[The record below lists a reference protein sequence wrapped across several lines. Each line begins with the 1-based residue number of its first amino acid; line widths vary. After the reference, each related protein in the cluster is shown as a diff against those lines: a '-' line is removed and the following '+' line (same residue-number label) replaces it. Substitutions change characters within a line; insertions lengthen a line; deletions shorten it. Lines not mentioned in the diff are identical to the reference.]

1 MASYCSYK
9 RITVIFLLYNSTKI
23 QILTNCLNINMKLLK
38 FLLAACLLFTIILN
52 TACQKNQENTKTI
65 EPIRVKTV
73 TLTNAQNQDSNL
85 EYTGTIGANK
95 VVQLSFMVSGNVT
108 AVLVAEGQFVK
119 KGQLI
124 ATVDET
130 VYRSQ
135 YEAQMA
141 QVRLA
146 EENYKRISEVF
157 KKGSIAEIRML
168 EAKSQYDQASA
179 AARATYQNIVHTK
192 LYAPQSGYIG
202 AKNIEAGSLVA
213 PGAPAVQILDISRV
227 SVAVPIPEA
236 EINTYQ
242 KGDKA
247 QVTVP
252 ALGNKQVEGTVDE
265 VAVLAAAGT
274 PNYTVKI
281 SLPNLSEELKP
292 GMVCKVAFKNNPAA
306 KANVANTSQ
315 LIVPVE
321 AVQVDVNGQNFVYVA
336 SADGKIAVRKSIR
349 TGTLYNNGIRVT
361 EGLLGSENLITSG
374 YHKLTDS
381 TAIQIVR

>member
-1 MASYCSYK
+1 
-9 RITVIFLLYNSTKI
+9 
-23 QILTNCLNINMKLLK
+23 MKLLK
-38 FLLAACLLFTIILN
+38 IPLAASLTLIGLLN
-52 TACQKNQENTKTI
+52 TACQMNQEETKTI
-65 EPIRVKTV
+65 EPVRVETV
-73 TLTNAQNQDSNL
+73 ALANSQNQGSNL
-85 EYTGTIGANK
+85 EYTGTIQANK
-95 VVQLSFMVSGNVT
+95 VVQLSFLVSGNIKSVP
-108 AVLVAEGQFVK
+108 VAEGQFVK

-130 VYRSQ
+130 AYRSQ

-168 EAKSQYDQASA
+168 EAKSQYDQARSG
-179 AARATYQNIVHTK
+179 ARVTYQNIAHTK

-202 AKNIEAGSLVA
+202 AKNIEAGSLAA
-213 PGAPAVQILDISRV
+213 PGAPAVQILDISQV

-236 EINTYQ
+236 EINTHK

-247 QVTVP
+247 RVTVP
-252 ALGNKQVEGTVDE
+252 ALGNKKVEGTVDE
-265 VAVLAAAGT
+265 VAVLTAAGT

-281 SLPNLSEELKP
+281 SLPNPGEELKP
-292 GMVCKVAFKNNPAA
+292 GMFCNVTFQSSRASNVNAA
-306 KANVANTSQ
+306 NSSQ

-336 SADGKIAVRKSIR
+336 SADGQLALRKNIR
-349 TGTLYNNGIRVT
+349 IGTLYNNGIRVT
-361 EGLLGSENLITSG
+361 EGLQGSENLITSG

>member
-1 MASYCSYK
+1 
-9 RITVIFLLYNSTKI
+9 
-23 QILTNCLNINMKLLK
+23 MKLLK
-38 FLLAACLLFTIILN
+38 NPLAAILIVVGLLN
-52 TACQKNQENTKTI
+52 SACQKNQEKVKTI
-65 EPIRVKTV
+65 EPVRVETV
-73 TLTNAQNQDSNL
+73 ALANAQNQGSHL
-85 EYTGTIGANK
+85 EYTGTIQANK
-95 VVQLSFMVSGNVT
+95 VVQLSFLVSGNVT
-108 AVLVAEGQFVK
+108 SVPVAEGQFVK

-130 VYRSQ
+130 AYRSQ
-135 YEAQMA
+135 YEVQMA

-146 EENYKRISEVF
+146 EENYKRIAEVF
-157 KKGSIAEIRML
+157 RKGSIAEIRML
-168 EAKSQYDQASA
+168 EAKSQYDQARS
-179 AARATYQNIVHTK
+179 AARATYQNIAHTK

-202 AKNIEAGSLVA
+202 AKKIEAGSLAA

-252 ALGNKQVEGTVDE
+252 ALGNKQIEGTVDE

-281 SLPNLSEELKP
+281 SLPNPSEELKP
-292 GMVCKVAFKNNPAA
+292 GMVCNVAFQNNSDGNATA
-306 KANVANTSQ
+306 TAGQ

-321 AVQVDVNGQNFVYVA
+321 AVQVDVNGQNYVYVA
-336 SADGKIAVRKSIR
+336 SADGKMALRKTIQ

-361 EGLLGSENLITSG
+361 KGLQGSENLITSG